1 MLPWEERRAS
11 HDGWTVAA
19 LAGSPLDP
27 RIGSTTE
34 EGTLIELDAP
44 SPPPRRGKNRLRI
57 RLVRGPDS
65 PRRTV
70 VLKEVRLDISYREK
84 A

>member
-1 MLPWEERRAS
+1 M
-11 HDGWTVAA
+11 AA

-27 RIGSTTE
+27 KIGTTTE
-34 EGTLIELDAP
+34 EGTLIELDAA
-44 SPPPRRGKNRLRI
+44 SPPPRRGKNQLRI